1 MERIEEYKR
10 QVDASWEDQI
20 LFLKNA
26 LNEFFIPDL
35 ADLVEKYTRY
45 IPVEREE
52 FRTLSY
58 GYVDLDDQ
66 KEGLWIFYNY
76 NGTKRYEGH
85 YYQDQKE
92 GLWIYYHDNGT
103 KDIEAHYYQNRLE
116 GLWINYYNNGT
127 IMSEGHH
134 HRS

>member
-10 QVDASWEDQI
+10 QVDASWNDQI
-20 LFLKNA
+20 NFLKNT

-66 KEGLWIFYNY
+66 KEGLWIGYY
-76 NGTKRYEGH
+76 SNGTKMSEGH
-85 YYQDQKE
+85 YHKGQEE
-92 GLWIYYHDNGT
+92 GLWIYYHRNGT
-103 KDIEAHYYQNRLE
+103 KEAEGHYHQGLQE
-116 GLWINYYNNGT
+116 GLWIDYNKDGT
-127 IMSEGHH
+127 EKSRQMY
-134 HRS
+134 